1 MGLHLYCGNENIRA
15 GSYSLVMQQWTAVL
29 RAYLLYLRENKLEG
43 IANDMDRAL
52 QRVDRR
58 RTATQVEACLQG
70 DHAFDE
76 AKLRKLSRRL
86 LPGIRHLVLGQGWSP
101 YEAREILVA
110 LGKLKPFFHRIPE
123 LELDDKGKY
132 YLETILRV
140 SVRDGESI
148 RFV

>member
-29 RAYLLYLRENKLEG
+29 RAYLLYLREDKLEG

-52 QRVDRR
+52 QRVDHR

-101 YEAREILVA
+101 YESREILVA
-110 LGKLKPFFHRIPE
+110 LGVLRPFFHRIPE
-123 LELDDKGKY
+123 LEVDDKGKY

>member
-1 MGLHLYCGNENIRA
+1 
-15 GSYSLVMQQWTAVL
+15 
-29 RAYLLYLRENKLEG
+29 
-43 IANDMDRAL
+43 MDRAL
-52 QRVDRR
+52 QRVDHR

-70 DHAFDE
+70 NHVFDE

-101 YEAREILVA
+101 YESREILVA
-110 LGKLKPFFHRIPE
+110 LGKLRPFFNRIPE
-123 LELDDKGKY
+123 LEVDDKGKY